1 MSKAL
6 IILRDNSMKVVEPP
20 IAIAAYKVLQGEQ
33 TATEAQAAFIKHIK
47 RIFIPPAFRSQV
59 AGYKAVPSNYVTDTI
74 KLDVSPVNDEN
85 SRKVEVITSGKDK
98 AAGDN

>member
-6 IILRDNSMKVVEPP
+6 IIMQDNTMKVVEPP

-33 TATEAQAAFIKHIK
+33 AATEAQAAFIKHIK

-59 AGYKAVPSNYVTDTI
+59 AGYKAVPSNYVTDNI
-74 KLDVSPVNDEN
+74 KYDVRPVSDEN
-85 SRKVEVITSGKDK
+85 SRKVEVVVSGRDR
-98 AAGDN
+98 ASGE